1 MKSIFLFILF
11 ILSPISSS
19 LSETEN
25 KNNWDQ
31 IVKSTQNKT
40 VKLHAWGGSKN
51 INNYINWVKVKVY
64 EKYGI
69 KLKHIKIK
77 DTSDAV
83 KKVLFEKLQKKMIM
97 VQLISFG

>member
-11 ILSPISSS
+11 ILSSISSS
-19 LSETEN
+19 LSETES

-51 INNYINWVKVKVY
+51 IN
-64 EKYGI
+64 
-69 KLKHIKIK
+69 K
-77 DTSDAV
+77 DVFNEEVDYLGAT
-83 KKVLFEKLQKKMIM
+83 I
-97 VQLISFG
+97 